1 MHLALFFRTYSKKRA
16 HFSLQQ
22 LGKPHAMERASA
34 FLDDAARLRETEMC
48 VVIKGYE
55 EKRSS
60 GEISSAISDEQIV
73 GAATQQAY
81 FAQAQCIVNG
91 NLNPRQVQEFD
102 QLTRDAQHPKGSTWT
117 EKYGNLS
124 LSRDQSSSRAAEQRS
139 RNTRLV
145 STAAA
150 RASASCARS
159 LESNGEAAVVAPV
172 LARRRQEKRPPLDI
186 FASAVHLKSPKRMK
200 SGVDMIWDRMFGAN
214 ALDLSL
220 HKSRSEL
227 NAEEKMARKTAKNTR
242 AKMEAIELA
251 GLCSNRVKEILA
263 CKQVPFSQASDYQS
277 GKMGDKRGDKF
288 CSQDALRMIRNQ
300 LDDDSSDDE

>member
-1 MHLALFFRTYSKKRA
+1 MLILRRPFLTEMHLALFFRTYSKKRA

-34 FLDDAARLRETEMC
+34 FLDDAARLWETDMC

-91 NLNPRQVQEFD
+91 NLNPSQVQGLD
-102 QLTRDAQHPKGSTWT
+102 QLTPDAQHPKGSTWT
-117 EKYGNLS
+117 EKYGDLS

-139 RNTRLV
+139 RNTHLV
-145 STAAA
+145 GTAAA
-150 RASASCARS
+150 RASALCPRS

-172 LARRRQEKRPPLDI
+172 LA
-186 FASAVHLKSPKRMK
+186 H
-200 SGVDMIWDRMFGAN
+200 
-214 ALDLSL
+214 
-220 HKSRSEL
+220 
-227 NAEEKMARKTAKNTR
+227 
-242 AKMEAIELA
+242 
-251 GLCSNRVKEILA
+251 
-263 CKQVPFSQASDYQS
+263 
-277 GKMGDKRGDKF
+277 
-288 CSQDALRMIRNQ
+288 
-300 LDDDSSDDE
+300 